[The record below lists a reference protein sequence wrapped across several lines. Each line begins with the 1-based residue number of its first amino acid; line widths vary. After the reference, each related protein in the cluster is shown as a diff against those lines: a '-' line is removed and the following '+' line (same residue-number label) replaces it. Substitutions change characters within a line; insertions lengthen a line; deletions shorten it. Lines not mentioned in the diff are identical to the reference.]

1 VELMRP
7 TRLGRKSGRGLLV
20 AAIVV
25 ACSGSGGSGKPETK
39 TDAKTDAKSAAKS
52 ATGTDAQLASGDAA
66 AAATGDAGGTLLA
79 SAGEG
84 ERAVADDP
92 ADPAG
97 AGGPGERDGIGIG
110 VDAGAGIAAASSSV
124 AADSLAAFGYR
135 VDAAAAKAGGTVRV
149 IVRWPDTPQV
159 RRASPGE
166 NECGK
171 PRLPSVVPDEL
182 WGVAEAVVV
191 LDLERGKAPGP
202 LAPVVIAAEHCAL
215 TPRIALARPGGSLL
229 VANRD
234 AAVHTAQLRL
244 RPWKSARKLE
254 AAAGAAALSPVLPL
268 RLPWR
273 GHHVRVALAEPG
285 FAQVELKSELG
296 GKQASPSA
304 EDSAWIAVVPSPYA
318 AITDRA
324 GAVSFQQVPAGKAS
338 VTVWIPA
345 RGGGKAVEL
354 RGEVTALAG
363 QTAELVVTP

>member
-1 VELMRP
+1 VELMMP
-7 TRLGRKSGRGLLV
+7 TRLGSKSGRGLLV
-20 AAIVV
+20 AAIVVAIVV

-39 TDAKTDAKSAAKS
+39 TDAKS

-92 ADPAG
+92 DE
-97 AGGPGERDGIGIG
+97 AGGPGESDGTGIG
-110 VDAGAGIAAASSSV
+110 VDAGAGIAAPSSSV

-254 AAAGAAALSPVLPL
+254 AAASAAALSTVLPL

-296 GKQASPSA
+296 GKQASPSV

>member
-1 VELMRP
+1 MPGVRM
-7 TRLGRKSGRGLLV
+7 GRGWLL
-20 AAIVV
+20 AAIAV
-25 ACSGSGGSGKPETK
+25 ACSGSGSSGKPELK
-39 TDAKTDAKSAAKS
+39 TDAGKSTTAATT
-52 ATGTDAQLASGDAA
+52 AVDGGGDAA
-66 AAATGDAGGTLLA
+66 GGTAGDAGGTLLA

-84 ERAVADDP
+84 ERPVADDP
-92 ADPAG
+92 DDPDE
-97 AGGPGERDGIGIG
+97 AGGTGERDGTGTG
-110 VDAGAGIAAASSSV
+110 LDAGLAALSGAAATSSSV

-149 IVRWPDTPQV
+149 IVRWPDTPQA

-182 WGVAEAVVV
+182 WGIAEAVVV

-202 LAPVVIAAEHCAL
+202 LAPVVIAAESCAL

-229 VANRD
+229 VAGRD
-234 AAVHTAQLRL
+234 AAVRSAQLRV
-244 RPWKSARKLE
+244 RAWKSARKLE
-254 AAAGAAALSPVLPL
+254 AAASSTASATARPL

-273 GHHVRVALAEPG
+273 GHRVDLSLALAEPG
-285 FAQVELKSELG
+285 FVQVELDGKHG
-296 GKQASPSA
+296 G

-324 GAVSFQQVPAGKAS
+324 GAVAFSQGPAGKVG

>member
-1 VELMRP
+1 MELIVP
-7 TRLGRKSGRGLLV
+7 AARGLLV

-25 ACSGSGGSGKPETK
+25 ACSGSGGSGKPET
-39 TDAKTDAKSAAKS
+39 TDAKSDAKTGGRVAA
-52 ATGTDAQLASGDAA
+52 DAGGDAA
-66 AAATGDAGGTLLA
+66 PSAGTAGDAGGTLLA

-84 ERAVADDP
+84 ERDVAEDP
-92 ADPAG
+92 DE
-97 AGGPGERDGIGIG
+97 AGGPAGERDGI
-110 VDAGAGIAAASSSV
+110 DAGPAAPSGAAAAPV

-149 IVRWPDTPQV
+149 IVRWPDTPQA

-171 PRLPSVVPDEL
+171 PRLPGIVPDEL

-202 LAPVVIAAEHCAL
+202 LAPVGIAAEGCAL
-215 TPRIALARPGGSLL
+215 TPRIAVARPGGRLL

-234 AAVHTAQLRL
+234 AAVRAAQLRV

-254 AAAGAAALSPVLPL
+254 AAAGAAAPALPL

-273 GHHVRVALAEPG
+273 GHRVDLSLALEAPG
-285 FAQVELKSELG
+285 FAQVELE
-296 GKQASPSA
+296 GKHAA

-318 AITDRA
+318 AVTDRA
-324 GAVSFQQVPAGKAS
+324 GAVSFPQVPAGKVG
-338 VTVWIPA
+338 VTAWIPA

-354 RGEVTALAG
+354 RGEVTAVAG
-363 QTAELVVTP
+363 QTAELVLSP